1 MQFIPSIHTI
11 NHLVKAVLGTIEWL
25 FGNPNP
31 TGELVVINYHG
42 TPLKFSSNFEKQLQF
57 FQKEFTLI
65 APSDIN
71 SFYNNTI
78 TKSSKPF
85 LLLTFDDGVLNNL
98 YAIDVLNKYNLKAY
112 FFVVPDF
119 INTKVELQK
128 EYFITHIRPTIH
140 SVIDN
145 KDEDFKAIGW
155 SELKK
160 LANNGHQ
167 IGSHTKTHTLVNTD
181 SVEKVQLE
189 IIESKIIIE
198 QEIQLETVNSF
209 CSINDSSLSINKT
222 SMDLVKK
229 NYDYFFS
236 TYPGSN
242 LNDKNKLLI
251 YRCNIESYWLL
262 GAVKYAIGKWDQKR
276 WAAKIHSFKK
286 LVE

>member
-11 NHLVKAVLGTIEWL
+11 NHLVKAVLGTTEWL

-42 TPLKFSSNFEKQLQF
+42 TPLKFSSNFKKQLQF

-209 CSINDSSLSINKT
+209 CSINESSLSINKT
-222 SMDLVKK
+222 SMNLVKK

>member
-1 MQFIPSIHTI
+1 MKIRSSIHTV
-11 NHLVKAVLGTIEWL
+11 NHLIKAIIGTIEWL

-57 FQKEFTLI
+57 FQKKFTLI
-65 APSDIN
+65 APSDLD

-98 YAIDVLNKYNLKAY
+98 VAADVLNKYNLKAY

-128 EYFITHIRPTIH
+128 EYFITHIRPTINP
-140 SVIDN
+140 ILYNCD
-145 KDEDFKAIGW
+145 KDFKAISW
-155 SELKK
+155 IDLKK
-160 LANNGHQ
+160 LANNGHH

-181 SVEKVQLE
+181 SVEKIQLE
-189 IIESKIIIE
+189 IIESKNSIE
-198 QEIQLETVNSF
+198 KEIQLESVNSF
-209 CSINDSSLSINKT
+209 CSINESSLSINKI

-236 TYPGSN
+236 TYPASN

-276 WAAKIHSFKK
+276 WVTKIDSFKK